1 MMRVFKRRT
10 AMSLPPSEPNS
21 IPEETARLAR
31 TICPQGMLYMHLR
44 VQLGVIYENQ
54 SFAGLFST
62 RGQPAEAPWRL
73 MLVCIFQ
80 FIEGL
85 TDRQAAEAVQQ
96 RIDWKYALALE
107 LSNPGFDFSVLCK
120 FRARL
125 LAGGNEMQLF
135 DVMLAHLKMQGLLK
149 ARGRQRTDSTHI
161 LAAVRTLNRL
171 ERVGETMRHA
181 LNLLAEA
188 APDGLCAH
196 AAPEWDERYGRRMEN
211 YRFPKAETE
220 RAELGATIG
229 RDGVQLLQA
238 VESATD
244 LSWLRDLPALETL
257 HRVWAEQYTDLSADI
272 ICFREKKDLD
282 IPGNLIASPYDPEA
296 RFSTKRGMDWVGYKV
311 HFTET
316 CDEEFPHLITH
327 VETTQDS
334 VQDDQVLE
342 TVYQVLA
349 DREVLPEIH
358 LVDAGYT
365 DAEGLVSSQRDYGI
379 TLMGPVATDP
389 SWQAKAGE
397 GFDKASF
404 LIDWEQEIAICPA
417 GKQNYSWLPN
427 GDRSRGVVGG
437 IRVQFASRDCAPCP
451 LRLRCTHA
459 KVAPR
464 ELVLLPREHYEAL
477 REAKSRQST
486 TEFREE
492 YAMRA
497 GIESTHAQGVRRSDL
512 RRTRYIVLTKTRLQH
527 IFTAIA
533 LNVVRAV
540 SWLID
545 TSLVEIPQPKTPLSR
560 FAALEKVIA

>member
-1 MMRVFKRRT
+1 
-10 AMSLPPSEPNS
+10 MSLPSPGPDA

-31 TICPQGMLYMHLR
+31 AINPKGTLYMQIRDH
-44 VQLGVIYENQ
+44 LGVIYENQ
-54 SFAGLFST
+54 SFASLFST

-73 MLVCIFQ
+73 ALVCIFQ

-96 RIDWKYALALE
+96 RIDWKYALALA
-107 LSNPGFDFSVLCK
+107 LNDPGFDFSVLCK

-125 LAGGNEMQLF
+125 LAGGNEMRLF
-135 DVMLAHLKMQGLLK
+135 DTMLAHLKTQGLLK
-149 ARGRQRTDSTHI
+149 VRGRQRTNSTHV

-181 LNLLAEA
+181 LNVLAEVV
-188 APDGLCAH
+188 PDWLRAH
-196 AAPEWDERYGRRMEN
+196 AAPEWYERYGRRMEN

-220 RAELGATIG
+220 RSELGATIG
-229 RDGVQLLQA
+229 RDGVQLLL
-238 VESATD
+238 VIERATD
-244 LSWLRDLPALETL
+244 LPWLRDLPVLETL
-257 HRVWAEQYTDLSADI
+257 RRVWAEQYTDLSVDT

-316 CDEEFPHLITH
+316 CDEDFPHLITH
-327 VETTQDS
+327 VQTTRAS

-342 TVYQVLA
+342 AVHQGLA
-349 DREVLPEIH
+349 ERDVLPEVH

-379 TLMGPVATDP
+379 TLMGPVAADP

-404 LIDWEQEIAICPA
+404 LINWEQETVTCPA
-417 GKQNYSWLPN
+417 GKKNYSWLPN

-437 IRVQFASRDCAPCP
+437 IRVQFASRDCAPCL
-451 LRLRCTHA
+451 LRAHCTRA

-464 ELVLLPREHYEAL
+464 ELVLLPRERYEAL
-477 REAKSRQST
+477 RAAKERQN
-486 TEFREE
+486 TETFREE

-497 GIESTHAQGVRRSDL
+497 GVESTHAQALHRSDL
-512 RRTRYIVLTKTRLQH
+512 RRTRYIGLAKTRLQH

-533 LNVVRAV
+533 LNMVRAV
-540 SWLID
+540 EWLTD
-545 TSLVEIPQPKTPLSR
+545 TCLVETPQPKTRLSR

>member
-1 MMRVFKRRT
+1 
-10 AMSLPPSEPNS
+10 MSLPLPEPDA

-31 TICPQGMLYMHLR
+31 TINPKGTLYMQIR
-44 VQLGVIYENQ
+44 DQLGVIYENE
-54 SFAGLFST
+54 SFATLFST

-73 MLVCIFQ
+73 ALVCIFQ

-107 LSNPGFDFSVLCK
+107 LSDPGFDFSVLSK

-135 DVMLAHLKMQGLLK
+135 DTMLAHLKTQGLVK
-149 ARGRQRTDSTHI
+149 GRGRQRTDSTHI

-171 ERVGETMRHA
+171 ERVGETMRQA
-181 LNLLAEA
+181 LNLLAEVV
-188 APDGLCAH
+188 PDWLRAH
-196 AAPEWDERYGRRMEN
+196 ADPEWYERYGRRMEN

-220 RAELGATIG
+220 RGQLGITIG
-229 RDGVQLLQA
+229 RDGVHLLQV
-238 VESATD
+238 VENSTD
-244 LSWLRDLPALETL
+244 LPWLRDLPALKTL
-257 HRVWAEQYTDLSADI
+257 RRVWEEQYTDLSVETI
-272 ICFREKKDLD
+272 RFREKKDLD

-316 CDEEFPHLITH
+316 CDGYFPHLITH
-327 VETTQDS
+327 VETTQAS
-334 VQDDQVLE
+334 IQDDQVLE
-342 TVYQVLA
+342 AVHQGLA
-349 DREVLPEIH
+349 ARDVLPEIH

-365 DAEGLVSSQRDYGI
+365 DAEGLVNSQRDYGI

-389 SWQAKAGE
+389 SWQAKAAE

-404 LIDWEQEIAICPA
+404 LIDWEHETVICPA
-417 GKQNYSWLPN
+417 GKKNYSWLPN

-437 IRVQFASRDCAPCP
+437 VRVQFSSRDCTPCP
-451 LRLRCTHA
+451 LRAHCTRA

-464 ELVLLPREHYEAL
+464 ELVLLPQERYEAL
-477 REAKSRQST
+477 QAAKERQN
-486 TEFREE
+486 TETFREE

-497 GIESTHAQGVRRSDL
+497 GIESTHAQALHRSDL
-512 RRTRYIVLTKTRLQH
+512 RRTRYIGLAKTRLQH
-527 IFTAIA
+527 IFTALA
-533 LNVVRAV
+533 LNIIRTVE
-540 SWLID
+540 WLTD
-545 TSLVEIPQPKTPLSR
+545 TSPPQSSQPKTRLSH
-560 FAALEKVIA
+560 FAALEKAT